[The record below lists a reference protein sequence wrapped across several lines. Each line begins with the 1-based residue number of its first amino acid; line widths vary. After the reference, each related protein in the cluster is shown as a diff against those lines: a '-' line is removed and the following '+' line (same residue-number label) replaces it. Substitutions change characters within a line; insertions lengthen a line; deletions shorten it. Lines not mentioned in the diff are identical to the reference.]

1 MTCHSNLKLEFAK
14 YAAEL
19 YFEKPEIT
27 AREAIEK
34 AVKKYKGDKEDA

>member
-34 AVKKYKGDKEDA
+34 AKKEYERVVVDA